1 MTANVTWEWANNAV
15 IHSARIRGYQDRH
28 PETGHPRADWR
39 PLNADDA
46 GSAAELR
53 RRVAVL
59 RKDLQIPPDDL
70 RFQLLD
76 GFVASLGG
84 E

>member
-1 MTANVTWEWANNAV
+1 MTERVNWEWANNAV
-15 IHSARIRGYQDRH
+15 VHVARLRGYQDLDPTTER
-28 PETGHPRADWR
+28 PRADWR

-46 GSAAELR
+46 GAAAELR

-76 GFVASLGG
+76 GFVAGLGG
-84 E
+84 A